1 MRLRFIL
8 LFPVFAITTAAFT
21 KNCSANPA
29 TGLTYHSKNLLNN
42 VTGDDNSHCS
52 LIICPL
58 ESIPI
63 INLQVH
69 KTVHSVRAIFC
80 TLNNFSV
87 CLKCYNFFSGSG
99 HNHSILSQKTLL
111 FPFHT
116 FW

>member
-1 MRLRFIL
+1 MQSKYKILFIVL
-8 LFPVFAITTAAFT
+8 SIIITAFVS
-21 KNCSANPA
+21 NCNANP
-29 TGLTYHSKNLLNN
+29 TSRQTFHSKKPSNN
-42 VTGDDNSHCS
+42 VTSDTNSNYS
-52 LIICPL
+52 LILCPI

-69 KTVHSVRAIFC
+69 KTVNRVQAIFC
-80 TLNNFSV
+80 TPHNLSV

-99 HNHSILSQKTLL
+99 HSWSILSQKTLL